1 MKSIGRL
8 ENWVTRLNLTEGRP
22 MRYQST
28 TGLDEDKLADIIDRV
43 TDIFH
48 SRGIDFSRHALNV
61 KEQVIFT
68 LSLLRNN
75 LAQMFIADLSGISQ
89 PTASRIYRRMLPV
102 IDQALA
108 FTGISLEEAARDGR
122 TILVD
127 GTYVPTGNRPAQ
139 GTEVTTANYSGK
151 RRCQCLSIQVAATI
165 TGQLIATS
173 TPVPGARHDS
183 AALVLTGWSTILS
196 SSASPWIADTAY
208 TIHGAYTPIKK
219 TPGHER
225 TDADKQYN
233 KEIASIR
240 SRVEHAIGHLK
251 QWKTIATGYR
261 GRLTEL
267 PDIIATITR
276 LELYRLGW

>member
-68 LSLLRNN
+68 LSLLRNS

-102 IDQALA
+102 IDPVSYTHLDVYKRQGA
-108 FTGISLEEAARDGR
+108 GR
-122 TILVD
+122 
-127 GTYVPTGNRPAQ
+127 
-139 GTEVTTANYSGK
+139 S
-151 RRCQCLSIQVAATI
+151 
-165 TGQLIATS
+165 
-173 TPVPGARHDS
+173 
-183 AALVLTGWSTILS
+183 
-196 SSASPWIADTAY
+196 
-208 TIHGAYTPIKK
+208 
-219 TPGHER
+219 
-225 TDADKQYN
+225 
-233 KEIASIR
+233 SIR
-240 SRVEHAIGHLK
+240 SDGGVRS
-251 QWKTIATGYR
+251 R
-261 GRLTEL
+261 RS
-267 PDIIATITR
+267 
-276 LELYRLGW
+276 